1 MVSDECKDLIKKLL
15 TVNSSKRIDGKQAIK
30 HPWFIKFHQD
40 KVVDKAV
47 DDLNQNVFARLKD
60 YKGVSHLKRAC
71 MNMLIKMATENEVA
85 DLTKFFQEIDLDG

>member
-1 MVSDECKDLIKKLL
+1 
-15 TVNSSKRIDGKQAIK
+15 
-30 HPWFIKFHQD
+30 
-40 KVVDKAV
+40 
-47 DDLNQNVFARLKD
+47 VFARLKD